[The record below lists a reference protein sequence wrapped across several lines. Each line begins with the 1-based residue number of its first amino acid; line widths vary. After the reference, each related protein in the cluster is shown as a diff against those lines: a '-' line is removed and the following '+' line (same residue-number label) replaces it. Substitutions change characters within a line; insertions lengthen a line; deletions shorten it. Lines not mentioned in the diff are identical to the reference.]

1 MRPSPAPHSG
11 ATPPEPPRPRPPG
24 QRPGHPAARR
34 SRRWGMRLI
43 GVVSGAVL
51 ATSGFGWAVV
61 EHVNEGIDR
70 VDAFHGIKERPKAEA
85 GVNFLLVG
93 VDRRDGLTP
102 DERRRLHAGGS
113 ACDCTDTLMLLHV
126 SKDRRR
132 VSVVSLPRDSY
143 VEFPLHNAPDD
154 AKGAREAHPH
164 GKINAAYALGGPALT
179 VHTVER
185 ATGVHIDHYLEVNF
199 LSFVRTVDALGGVKV
214 CTMTPLH
221 DAYSGLDLPSGSS
234 VLDGATALRYVRA
247 RHIDSSSDFGRI
259 ERQQRFLAQV
269 IGQLHST
276 GVLVNPAR
284 LTNVVDTLLTSVR
297 ADRDLSSQDLV
308 TLGTAMRHFSP
319 AGSEFTQVPVADADY
334 RGDPAWGS
342 SVLWDRRRAAAL
354 FARIRH
360 DEPLARHRRHHHATP
375 VPIDPH
381 SIRVQIRN
389 ATGDPQLGLRADHD
403 LARTGFATTGTP
415 QAGSADPNEKNLP
428 DKADEKTT
436 ITFDPRWDR
445 SAQSLATALPGARLK
460 PVKGHGPVLTV
471 TVGRDFGPVRR
482 VRAQTAGMT
491 ENPDGAVTGDQVIC
505 P

>member
-11 ATPPEPPRPRPPG
+11 VTPEPPCPRPGG
-24 QRPGHPAARR
+24 QRPRRPPAARR
-34 SRRWGMRLI
+34 SRSRRWAMRLI

-61 EHVNEGIDR
+61 DHVNDGIDR
-70 VDAFHGIKERPKAEA
+70 VDAFHGIEERPRPEK

-93 VDRRDGLTP
+93 VDRRDGLTMG
-102 DERRRLHAGGS
+102 ERRRLHAGGS

-126 SKDRRR
+126 SKDRGR
-132 VSVVSLPRDSY
+132 VSVVGLPRDSY

-199 LSFVRTVDALGGVKV
+199 LSFVHTVDALGGVKV

-221 DAYSGLDLPSGSS
+221 DAYSGLDLPSGTS

-259 ERQQRFLAQV
+259 GRQQRFLAQV

-276 GVLVNPAR
+276 GVLMNPAR
-284 LTNVVDTLLTSVR
+284 LTHVVDTLLTSIR
-297 ADRDLSSQDLV
+297 ADRELSSQDLV
-308 TLGTAMRHFSP
+308 TLGGAMRHFSP
-319 AGSEFTQVPVADADY
+319 GSAEFTQVPVADPDY

-342 SVLWDRRRAAAL
+342 SVLWDHRKAAAL

-360 DEPLARHRRHHHATP
+360 DQPLARHRGHHHATP

-381 SIRVQIRN
+381 GIRVRILN
-389 ATGDPQLGLRADHD
+389 PTGDAGIGTRADRA

-415 QAGSADPNEKNLP
+415 RSTPLKPGAR
-428 DKADEKTT
+428 TV
-436 ITFDPRWDR
+436 ITYDPRWDR
-445 SAQSLATALPGARLK
+445 SAQSLATALPGARLD
-460 PVKGHGPVLTV
+460 PVPGHGPVLDV